1 MQACTTIDG
10 VIAALDAIIDDAVL
24 QKNRIGYFTALYRR
38 VTLQVKEG
46 IESGWFQDGP
56 RMEQLDVVFANRF
69 LDAWEQAKSGK
80 QPTQSWQVA
89 FDGLNESSLLVLQQL
104 MLGMNAH
111 INLDL
116 GIAAA
121 QVAPG
126 DALPGL
132 KQDFMIINGILG
144 SLIAGVEKELS
155 GLSPLLRTLIHI
167 APTDEKRIFN
177 FSLNIARTT
186 AWKFA
191 EELAPLD
198 ASVQAQAIA
207 ARDAK
212 VAGFGKDLRDPSW
225 LLGSA
230 IQVIRV
236 AESSNIPKI
245 IETLGTIAPTLKPN
259 EWQTITLRRSTPPR
273 PAQSNPTDGEA

>member
-10 VIAALDAIIDDAVL
+10 VIAALDAIIGEAVA
-24 QKNRIGYFTALYRR
+24 QNNRIGYFTSLYRR

-69 LDAWEQAKSGK
+69 LDAWEQVKSGK
-80 QPTQSWQVA
+80 QPTESWQVA
-89 FDGLNESSLLVLQQL
+89 FDGLNESSLLILQQL

-126 DALPGL
+126 NALPGL
-132 KQDFMIINGILG
+132 KQDFMTINGILA

-155 GLSPLLRTLIHI
+155 GLSPLLRSLLNI

-177 FSLNIARTT
+177 FSLDIARSA

-191 EELAPLD
+191 EELAPVD
-198 ASVQAQAIA
+198 AGAQDRVIA

-230 IQVIRV
+230 IQVIRL

-245 IETLGTIAPTLKPN
+245 IETLATISPTVNPN
-259 EWQTITLRRSTPPR
+259 EWQTITLRRSKPPR
-273 PAQSNPTDGEA
+273 PAQSNPPDGEG